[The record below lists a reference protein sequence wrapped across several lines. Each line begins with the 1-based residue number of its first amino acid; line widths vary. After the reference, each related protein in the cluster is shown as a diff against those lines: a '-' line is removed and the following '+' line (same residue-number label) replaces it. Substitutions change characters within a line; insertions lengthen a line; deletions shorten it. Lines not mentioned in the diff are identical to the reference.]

1 MSEYDFS
8 KEEFTCRSDPVLL
21 ADKIEVDAAQCE
33 TKYMIPDER
42 SNVFIADTLVE
53 KGGVHV
59 IVVDAFIVLQT
70 MLLMLLLFS
79 EANQA
84 DIFKSR

>member
-1 MSEYDFS
+1 
-8 KEEFTCRSDPVLL
+8 
-21 ADKIEVDAAQCE
+21 
-33 TKYMIPDER
+33 MIPDER
-42 SNVFIADTLVE
+42 SYVFIADTLVE

-59 IVVDAFIVLQT
+59 IVVDALIVLQAV
-70 MLLMLLLFS
+70 LLMLLLLS